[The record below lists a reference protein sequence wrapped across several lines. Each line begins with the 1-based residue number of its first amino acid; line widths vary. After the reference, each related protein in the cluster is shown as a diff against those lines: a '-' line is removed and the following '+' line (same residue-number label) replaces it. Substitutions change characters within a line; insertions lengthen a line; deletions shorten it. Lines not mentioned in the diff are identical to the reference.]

1 MTNELIQAVE
11 RANSSES
18 LFTAVRELAAARQEE
33 GISTL
38 IKILGYNNPSA
49 AIAAV
54 QGLVEL
60 GEVAVPALLEQIDGY
75 DYGARAWSHRA
86 LAKIG
91 DPRALDTLTE
101 AAISDFALSV
111 RRAAAKG
118 LGSMNW
124 AKLADAEVLA
134 AQTKALESLLKV
146 CQDSEWVVRYAAVVG
161 LQGLVVSQPEFEAK
175 IVAQLQQ
182 IVDTDEELSVKAR
195 AKFALEQIKN

>member
-18 LFTAVRELAAARQEE
+18 LFTAVRELAAAREEE

-38 IKILGYNNPSA
+38 IKILGYNNPGA

-91 DPRALDTLTE
+91 DPRALDTLIE
-101 AAISDFALSV
+101 AALSDFALSV

-124 AKLADAEVLA
+124 AKLADEEVLPS
-134 AQTKALESLLKV
+134 QTKALETLLKV
-146 CQDSEWVVRYAAVVG
+146 CQDPEWVVRYAAVVG
-161 LQGLVVSQPEFEAK
+161 LEGLAVTQSEFQSK
-175 IVAQLQQ
+175 ISAQLQQ
-182 IVDTDEELSVKAR
+182 IIDTDEELTVQAR
-195 AKFALEQIKN
+195 AKLALEQIQN